1 MHEINGVA
9 ENDLGRYLCV
19 IENVVGITECEAF
32 LMVRSG
38 AEATV
43 TAFRGADRRWTVL
56 ALAFWAWKLM
66 I

>member
-38 AEATV
+38 AEQA
-43 TAFRGADRRWTVL
+43 TAFRGADRRWTVF
-56 ALAFWAWKLM
+56 ALAIWAWKLM